1 MFIGNNIKGLIK
13 LLIKLL
19 LSIFVVMLITFVGIE
34 QLSGDMADIIAGTEG
49 DAQQIRIQL
58 GLNKSAISRFFWW
71 VGAVVQGDFGN
82 SLIFEVPVV
91 DIVNER
97 IAISAPIALF
107 AFLISILLGLL
118 LGIISVVNNNTFWNN
133 IIILMISFPVVWLSL
148 LSIMIFSLS
157 LNILPSGGVGTWQ
170 HYLMPCLALGIS
182 QAGIFARYVRIGLLE
197 IQNSD
202 FIHFYQVVGFSKVYV
217 LLKYGL
223 PAISGSL
230 LSVISLQIGFL
241 FTGIVVVEHIFAMPG
256 IGDLLYQAIL
266 KRDIFLAGYIV
277 MKSALFIILIN
288 SIVDF
293 TAYIITPS
301 LRKGY
306 NA

>member
-49 DAQQIRIQL
+49 DARQIRIQL

-97 IAISAPIALF
+97 IVISAPIALF

-118 LGIISVVNNNTFWNN
+118 LGIISVINNNTFWNN

-148 LSIMIFSLS
+148 LFIMIFSLS

-266 KRDIFLAGYIV
+266 KRDTFLAGYIV